1 MKGATPD
8 TANTSSPSK
17 HQRPAFLRDAV
28 HPIWNLEEP
37 APRVSKGRRTHRRVS
52 KGDEDVVADVDH
64 AHPACYPRPSVPNA
78 DDPETPRATEVP
90 REAPRALVAARAR
103 IKALLDTVRQLE
115 EERGAALLRVGVLE
129 AVVVDDAI
137 LARALVG
144 AMPRHAKRAVSC
156 RVLAI
161 LLCLT
166 RGARSVNELRDML
179 GIAQATTSEW
189 LREAVGVGVVTIV
202 VDDVDRRKHVA
213 QLTAKGQ
220 VYVRDRRGRGREAGA
235 TKP

>member
-1 MKGATPD
+1 MPD
-8 TANTSSPSK
+8 
-17 HQRPAFLRDAV
+17 
-28 HPIWNLEEP
+28 
-37 APRVSKGRRTHRRVS
+37 
-52 KGDEDVVADVDH
+52 
-64 AHPACYPRPSVPNA
+64 A
-78 DDPETPRATEVP
+78 DDPEAPRATEVP

-220 VYVRDRRGRGREAGA
+220 VYVRDRRAGPVDEHDDDDDDA
-235 TKP
+235 DEHDDAQRQRN